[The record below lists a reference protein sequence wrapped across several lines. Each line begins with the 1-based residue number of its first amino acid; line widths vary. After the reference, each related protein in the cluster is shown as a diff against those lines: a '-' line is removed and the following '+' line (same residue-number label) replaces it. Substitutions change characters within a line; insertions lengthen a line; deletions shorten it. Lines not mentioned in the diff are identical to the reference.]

1 MYSVLINRDAQKY
14 VNSLTEKSRRLVK
27 KKLEMLKDDPHPGR
41 ADKKK
46 LHLPNYDLFRMH
58 VSRSY
63 TIFYRV
69 YEEEKTVK
77 VLDIMTIDEAH
88 KNYGML

>member
-14 VNSLTEKSRRLVK
+14 VDSLTEKSRMLVK
-27 KKLEMLKDDPHPGR
+27 KKLEMLKDNPHPGR

-46 LHLPNYDLFRMH
+46 LQLPNYDLFRMH

-63 TIFYRV
+63 TIFYRI
-69 YEEEKTVK
+69 YDDEKTVK
-77 VLDIMTIDEAH
+77 VLDIMTIEEAH
-88 KNYGML
+88 KKYGML

>member
-1 MYSVLINRDAQKY
+1 MYSVLINREAQKY
-14 VNSLTEKSRRLVK
+14 VDSLTEKSRRLVK
-27 KKLEMLKDDPHPGR
+27 KKLEMLKDNPNPGR

-46 LHLPNYDLFRMH
+46 LQLPNYDLFRMH

-63 TIFYRV
+63 TIFYRI

-77 VLDIMTIDEAH
+77 VLDIMTIEEAH
-88 KNYGML
+88 KKYGML

>member
-14 VNSLTEKSRRLVK
+14 VDSLTEKSRRLVK
-27 KKLEMLKDDPHPGR
+27 KKLEMLKDNPHPGR

-46 LHLPNYDLFRMH
+46 LQLPNYDLFRMH

-63 TIFYRV
+63 TIFYRI

-77 VLDIMTIDEAH
+77 ILDIMTIEEAH
-88 KNYGML
+88 KMYGML

>member
-1 MYSVLINRDAQKY
+1 MYSVLINREAQKY
-14 VNSLTEKSRRLVK
+14 VDSLTEKSRRLVK
-27 KKLEMLKDDPHPGR
+27 KKLEMLKDNPHPGR

-46 LHLPNYDLFRMH
+46 LQLPNYDLFRMH

-63 TIFYRV
+63 TIFYRI

-77 VLDIMTIDEAH
+77 VLNIMTIEEAH
-88 KNYGML
+88 KKYGML

>member
-1 MYSVLINRDAQKY
+1 MYRVLINRDAQKY
-14 VNSLTEKSRRLVK
+14 IDSLTEKSKRIIK
-27 KKLEMLKDDPHPGR
+27 KKLETLKDNHHPGR

-46 LHLPNYDLFRMH
+46 LQLPDYDLFRMH

-63 TIFYRV
+63 TIFYRI

-77 VLDIMTIDEAH
+77 VLDIMTIEEAH
-88 KNYGML
+88 KRYGML

>member
-14 VNSLTEKSRRLVK
+14 VDSLTEKSRRLVK
-27 KKLEMLKDDPHPGR
+27 KKLEILKDNPHPGR

-46 LHLPNYDLFRMH
+46 LQLPNYDLFRMH

-63 TIFYRV
+63 TIFYRI
-69 YEEEKTVK
+69 YEEEKTLK
-77 VLDIMTIDEAH
+77 VLDIMTIEEAH
-88 KNYGML
+88 KKYGML

>member
-1 MYSVLINRDAQKY
+1 MYNVLINKDAQKY
-14 VNSLTEKSRRLVK
+14 VDSLTEKSKRQVK
-27 KKLEMLKDDPHPGR
+27 KKLEMLKDNPHPGR

-46 LHLPNYDLFRMH
+46 LQLPNYDLFRMH

-63 TIFYRV
+63 TIFYRI

-77 VLDIMTIDEAH
+77 VLDIMTIEEAH
-88 KNYGML
+88 KKYGML

>member
-1 MYSVLINRDAQKY
+1 MYRVLINRDAQKY
-14 VNSLTEKSRRLVK
+14 IDSLTEKSKRIIK
-27 KKLEMLKDDPHPGR
+27 KKLETLKDNPHPGR

-46 LHLPNYDLFRMH
+46 LQLPDYDLFRMH

-63 TIFYRV
+63 TIFYRI

-77 VLDIMTIDEAH
+77 VLDIMTIEEAH
-88 KNYGML
+88 KRYGRL

>member
-14 VNSLTEKSRRLVK
+14 VDSLTEKSRRLVK
-27 KKLEMLKDDPHPGR
+27 KKLEMLKDNPHPGR

-46 LHLPNYDLFRMH
+46 LQLQNYDLFWMH

-63 TIFYRV
+63 TIFYRI
-69 YEEEKTVK
+69 YEVEKTVK
-77 VLDIMTIDEAH
+77 ILDIMTIEEAH
-88 KNYGML
+88 KMYGML

>member
-1 MYSVLINRDAQKY
+1 MYSVFINRDALKY
-14 VNSLTEKSRRLVK
+14 VDTLTEKSKRLIK
-27 KKLEMLKDDPHPGR
+27 KKLETLKDNPHPGR

-46 LHLPNYDLFRMH
+46 LQLPNYDLFRIH

-63 TIFYRV
+63 TIFYRI

-88 KNYGML
+88 KKYGRL